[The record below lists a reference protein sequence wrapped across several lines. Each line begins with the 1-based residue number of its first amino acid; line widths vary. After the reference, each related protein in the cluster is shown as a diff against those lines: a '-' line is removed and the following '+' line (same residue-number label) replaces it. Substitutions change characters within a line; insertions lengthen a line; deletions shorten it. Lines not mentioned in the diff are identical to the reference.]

1 MSDNNFNDD
10 HSLLEIEIIQLSNLF
25 GDDPYQQNPGK
36 IRFGL
41 SPTCTDSQIEELN
54 KLDIYRISIDDQRE
68 IFVTAAYQAFFGR
81 QPTNE
86 ELARDLEILSAS
98 ADGFQVV
105 MANLRALSEEQF
117 SAQNQNRE
125 KSIEL
130 TLDNIDRWAPAKS
143 SGWRKSRK

>member
-25 GDDPYQQNPGK
+25 GDDPYQENPGK

-54 KLDIYRISIDDQRE
+54 SLDIYRLSIDDQRQ

-81 QPTNE
+81 KPTDE
-86 ELARDLEILSAS
+86 ELARSLEILLAS
-98 ADGFQVV
+98 TDGFRAV
-105 MANLRALSEEQF
+105 MANLRDLSKEQF
-117 SAQNQNRE
+117 NAQNRNRE

-130 TLDNIDRWAPAKS
+130 TLGNIDRWAPKRS
-143 SGWRKSRK
+143 SGWRKLRK